1 MHAQKALKELINHYF
16 HLKTMIETNETSR
29 PEDSHRIAELTDRL
43 KDMLMKQFFPTDNNI
58 DMKLIQPPVELF
70 SKFQMFCIENKGLQ
84 GTLFDSFIDELNSE
98 IFKEYLKV
106 LDLSGKEQESD
117 LQKFDKRIHQIYT
130 NLVDL
135 WQEFRESRMNWTPH
149 GKNHVIHSITG
160 TVHQKQDD
168 ILFSCYLGDIIANE
182 KPVHVFMDSR
192 SGQVFFMLSL
202 DSFLDRFEG
211 FQTLF
216 MAGVKQMTYS
226 RGDQTYLIQLLSDF
240 FQKFGFSMERQE
252 LLYMP
257 QILSYAKKF
266 REISGK
272 PCVSP
277 SQTDQKTHQ
286 KEQQTRW
293 DQMKMEL
300 QDFFLSMTFN

>member
-1 MHAQKALKELINHYF
+1 
-16 HLKTMIETNETSR
+16 MIETNETSR
-29 PEDSHRIAELTDRL
+29 PEVLRKIEELTDLL
-43 KDMLMKQFFPTDNNI
+43 KNELMKQFFPTDNNI

-84 GTLFDSFIDELNSE
+84 GTLFDSFIDELNSQ
-98 IFKEYLKV
+98 ILPEYLRV
-106 LDLSGKEQESD
+106 LKLSGEEQESR
-117 LQKFDKRIHQIYT
+117 LQKFDEKNDQNYT
-130 NLVDL
+130 CLVEL

-149 GKNHVIHSITG
+149 GENHVIHSITG
-160 TVHQKQDD
+160 TVHRKLDCA
-168 ILFSCYLGDIIANE
+168 LLPWYLGDIITNE
-182 KPVHVFMDSR
+182 KRVHVFMDGR

-226 RGDQTYLIQLLSDF
+226 RGDQTYLIQLLSEF
-240 FQKFGFSMERQE
+240 FQKVGFSMERQE

-277 SQTDQKTHQ
+277 SQTERETHE
-286 KEQQTRW
+286 KVQQQCW

-300 QDFFLSMTFN
+300 QDFFSSMTFNLICD

>member
-1 MHAQKALKELINHYF
+1 
-16 HLKTMIETNETSR
+16 MIETNETSR
-29 PEDSHRIAELTDRL
+29 PEVLRKIEELTDLL
-43 KDMLMKQFFPTDNNI
+43 KNELMKQFFPTDNNI

-84 GTLFDSFIDELNSE
+84 GTLFDSFIDELNSQ
-98 IFKEYLKV
+98 ILPEYLRV
-106 LDLSGKEQESD
+106 LKLSGEEQESR
-117 LQKFDKRIHQIYT
+117 LQKFDEKNDQIYT
-130 NLVDL
+130 RLVDL

-149 GKNHVIHSITG
+149 GENHVIHSITG
-160 TVHQKQDD
+160 TVHRKLDCA
-168 ILFSCYLGDIIANE
+168 LLPWYLGDIITNE
-182 KPVHVFMDSR
+182 KRVHVFMDGR

-226 RGDQTYLIQLLSDF
+226 RGDQTYLIQLLSEF
-240 FQKFGFSMERQE
+240 FQKVGFSMERQE

-277 SQTDQKTHQ
+277 SQTERETHE
-286 KEQQTRW
+286 KVQQQCW

-300 QDFFLSMTFN
+300 QDFFSSMTFN